1 MLAVITPDTE
11 LDKVAD
17 KGGRKAVALIVP
29 GSEAWKKLKE
39 EEKKEQAE
47 EDTSLAEF
55 GIDKNVLKVRIKAK
69 SSRWKIIGQLHEED
83 DHEQTDQQRD
93 FVDITQASW
102 QGASLSIRGP
112 ISTSEIHVKRELL
125 NSDSG
130 EVVKSVEDL
139 VYGVCYSAVVIA
151 KPGGEGRLILCEGV
165 TLFPSRDWVRWAL
178 LCSGYLIE
186 SQTEDDEETTLRKL
200 MICREVFEHLQSL
213 KNHRVE
219 EKEEII
225 ELLEELFD

>member
-1 MLAVITPDTE
+1 MLAVITPDTK
-11 LDKVAD
+11 LDQVAD
-17 KGGRKAVALIVP
+17 KGSKKAVALIVP

-39 EEKKEQAE
+39 EEKKKLAE
-47 EDTSLAEF
+47 EEASLAEI

-83 DHEQTDQQRD
+83 DHEQTEQQRD
-93 FVDITQASW
+93 FVDITKASW
-102 QGASLSIRGP
+102 HRASLSLRGS

-130 EVVKSVEDL
+130 EVVKDVEEV

-151 KPGGEGRLILCEGV
+151 KPGGEGGFIFCEGV
-165 TLFPSRDWVRWAL
+165 TLFPSRDWTRWAL
-178 LCSGYLIE
+178 LCSGYLVE
-186 SQTEDDEETTLRKL
+186 AQTEDDEETTLRKL

-219 EKEEII
+219 KKEEII
-225 ELLEELFD
+225 ELLEDLFD